1 MLRVT
6 VELLPL
12 GVESKRRT
20 LGTVTIANDGSGS
33 ATSGNYDVKVL
44 SSNGRMLR
52 RGRVLRF
59 PRKRLGATQLLLRA
73 LKAALGDK

>member
-6 VELLPL
+6 VELLPF

-20 LGTVTIANDGSGS
+20 LGTVLITNDGSGS

-44 SSNGRMLR
+44 SSNGRITR
-52 RGRVLRF
+52 RGRVTRF
-59 PRKRLGATQLLLRA
+59 PRKRLGAVQLLLQA